1 MFFAVDV
8 KLTWAICSHVAIKAG
23 ASVRI
28 VSIRTRSI
36 HARVLVTIIAFW
48 NINLRNM
55 FHISENYSL
64 WYLVLEYICFVRY
77 QVSTNKSIHKHKELK
92 LIFGSTRFV
101 IIRHTTYR
109 KKTQLPVHFCPSHAP
124 VQLQVYPSDP
134 SMQVAPFAHGRDSH
148 SFTS

>member
-1 MFFAVDV
+1 MFQWFIRFPELAEFTEFPSHLEKTPLGVLNINCVIRFTYIMFFAVDV

-64 WYLVLEYICFVRY
+64 WHLVLGYICFVRY
-77 QVSTNKSIHKHKELK
+77 
-92 LIFGSTRFV
+92 
-101 IIRHTTYR
+101 
-109 KKTQLPVHFCPSHAP
+109 
-124 VQLQVYPSDP
+124 
-134 SMQVAPFAHGRDSH
+134 
-148 SFTS
+148 